1 MMELFILFFV
11 IAIAAPLL
19 IKKMTNPNYLKI
31 AEMTTLPPELGVNEN
46 LHLENRVQKLE
57 ASLPSEFKEKLKRR
71 YLSEHP
77 KATEAYFEA
86 CFFELKR
93 FFIMCSLL
101 NNVPMFSKKV
111 DAIWHEMLMYT
122 KEYEKFSSDLCGEH
136 IHHAP
141 NDTVTPDPH
150 GRAWFDLLYTKLFVF
165 TEFAPVAWGTFFQ
178 NPLHPGLL
186 EELRTLSVEDLS
198 RRYFRENADQ
208 NIVHALLTEIKSEL
222 ERVTKE
228 NDPYKG
234 LKLTPNA
241 IDSAPIL
248 AGAMLYYS
256 YHHFDEYESHIG
268 KLNPAN
274 SYSGNS
280 TACGSSC
287 RNDNHDSSCS
297 SDGGGSSCGS
307 SCGGG
312 CGSS

>member
-1 MMELFILFFV
+1 MIEVFILFFG
-11 IAIAAPLL
+11 IAIVAPII
-19 IKKMTNPNYLKI
+19 IKKATKPNYFKI
-31 AEMTTLPPELGVNEN
+31 AEMTTLPPGLGVHEH
-46 LHLENRVQKLE
+46 LHLEKSVLKLE
-57 ASLPSEFKEKLKRR
+57 SGLPSEFKERLKRR
-71 YLSEHP
+71 YLAEYP
-77 KATEAYFEA
+77 KATEAYFEV
-86 CFFELKR
+86 CFYELKR

-141 NDTVTPDPH
+141 NDTVKPDPH
-150 GRAWFDLLYTKLFVF
+150 GRAWFDLLYAKLFVF
-165 TEFAPVAWGTFFQ
+165 TEFTPFAWGTFFQ

-186 EELRTLSVEDLS
+186 EELRTLSVEELGK
-198 RRYFRENADQ
+198 RYFRESADQ
-208 NIVHALLTEIKSEL
+208 ESVHALLTEIKSEI
-222 ERVTKE
+222 ERLTKE
-228 NDPYKG
+228 KDPYKG

-256 YHHFDEYESHIG
+256 YHHFDEYESYMG

-274 SYSGNS
+274 NHYSGDT
-280 TACGSSC
+280 TACGSAG
-287 RNDNHDSSCS
+287 RNDGNDSSCNG
-297 SDGGGSSCGS
+297 DGGGS

>member
-1 MMELFILFFV
+1 MIELFILIIVFVV
-11 IAIAAPLL
+11 IAPIL
-19 IKKMTNPNYLKI
+19 ISKATKPNYLKI
-31 AEMTTLPPELGVNEN
+31 AEMTTLPPDLGVHDQ
-46 LHLENRVQKLE
+46 LHLEKSVQKLE
-57 ASLPSEFKEKLKRR
+57 KALPSVFKERLKRR

-86 CFFELKR
+86 CFLELKR

-122 KEYEKFSSDLCGEH
+122 KEYENFSLDLCGEH

-141 NDTVTPDPH
+141 NDVVTPDPH
-150 GRAWFDLLYTKLFVF
+150 GRAWFDLLYAKLFHF
-165 TEFAPVAWGTFFQ
+165 TEFTPIAWGTFFQ
-178 NPLHPGLL
+178 NPLHPGIL
-186 EELRTLSVEDLS
+186 EELRTLSVEELGK
-198 RRYFRENADQ
+198 RYFRESADRES
-208 NIVHALLTEIKSEL
+208 VHALLTEIKSEIK
-222 ERVTKE
+222 RFTKE
-228 NDPYKG
+228 KDPYKG

-256 YHHFDEYESHIG
+256 YHHSDEYESYMG

-274 SYSGNS
+274 NHYSGDT
-280 TACGSSC
+280 TACGSAG
-287 RNDNHDSSCS
+287 RNDNND
-297 SDGGGSSCGS
+297 SSCGS

>member
-1 MMELFILFFV
+1 MIELFILLLIFAV
-11 IAIAAPLL
+11 IAPIL
-19 IKKMTNPNYLKI
+19 ISKATKPNHLKI
-31 AEMTTLPPELGVNEN
+31 AEKTTLPPNLGVHDH
-46 LHLENRVQKLE
+46 LHLEKSVQKLE
-57 ASLPSEFKEKLKRR
+57 RALPTEFKERLKRR

-77 KATEAYFEA
+77 KATETYFEV
-86 CFFELKR
+86 CFYELKR

-122 KEYEKFSSDLCGEH
+122 KEYEKFSSTLCGEH

-141 NDTVTPDPH
+141 NDVVTPDPH
-150 GRAWFDLLYTKLFVF
+150 GRAWFDLLYAKVFVF
-165 TEFAPVAWGTFFQ
+165 TEFTPIAWGTFFQ

-186 EELRTLSVEDLS
+186 EELRTLSIEELG
-198 RRYFRENADQ
+198 RRYFRETADRDT
-208 NIVHALLTEIKSEL
+208 VHAILTEIKGEL
-222 ERVTKE
+222 ERFTKDK
-228 NDPYKG
+228 DPYKG
-234 LKLTPNA
+234 LKLTPNS

-256 YHHFDEYESHIG
+256 SYHFEDYEAHIG

-274 SYSGNS
+274 NHYSGDT
-280 TACGSSC
+280 TACGSGC
-287 RNDNHDSSCS
+287 RKDSSCS
-297 SDGGGSSCGS
+297 GDGSGSSCGS